1 MKSKKVKASPAK
13 LLGDIQK
20 AKVGMA
26 VGSMLEGGRI
36 VYGDDKKK
44 NEQKKKKV
52 TKQAISKLLKKVL

>member
-26 VGSMLEGGRI
+26 VG
-36 VYGDDKKK
+36 
-44 NEQKKKKV
+44 
-52 TKQAISKLLKKVL
+52 KLLSRR